1 MLIPARKDAI
11 VPSPAQLPSGSDIN
25 GRMADTPQ
33 PTESLDW
40 RIREVVR
47 HYWGFDQLRPLQT
60 EAIRASVEHRDSLVV
75 MPTGGGKSL
84 CYQVPPAVANR
95 TDVVISPLIALMK
108 DQVDGL
114 KAAGFPA
121 AALHGGMSRE
131 EQREVEIGL
140 RRGEYRLLFVAPE
153 RVLNSWF
160 LGLLKTLNVK
170 AFAIDEAHCISQW
183 GHDFRLEYRQLAQ
196 LRAHFP
202 QASFHAFTA
211 TATPR
216 VQQDIVDQ
224 LQLRDPVQ
232 LIGQFDRPNLIYRI
246 LPKMDEE
253 AQVVEAIRRH
263 PNEAVIVYCISRKDT
278 EQLAAVLRA
287 NRIKAAH
294 YHAGMDAADRHRTQD
309 DFSQEKIDVVVAT
322 VAFGM
327 GIDRSDVRC
336 VIHSAIP
343 KTIEHYQQ
351 ETGRAGRDGLEAECV
366 MLYTYADVATWERL
380 IARSA
385 ENAENPKEVT
395 QAQTELLDA
404 IQTFASTPRCRHRSL
419 SEYFGQ
425 AYERPNCGACDVC
438 LEDVEGYEDGTVNAQ
453 KILSCVARVQQRFGV
468 GHVVDVLCGANTD
481 MIRRCGHDKLTTF
494 GLLKEHAKEQ
504 VTNMVFQLV
513 DQRLLVRT
521 PGDRPTLQLNEKSWD
536 VMKGKL
542 EVKLLRPKGK
552 KLGRTQQAEASW
564 EGVHRDLF
572 EELRQWRRRVADQR
586 GVPPFVIFDDNVLR
600 ELARIRPTR
609 QETLLLVRGIGDR
622 RLADFG
628 ADLSAII
635 SQFCQAN
642 QVETDVA
649 AEAGIARAEK
659 KGVVSVAKS
668 LAFKLFAEGTAVE
681 VVAQQIARAVST
693 TAGYLTEFLMERK
706 PADVR
711 AWVDDAT
718 YQRVVA
724 AMSED
729 GRLAPI
735 SEKLGGS
742 VPYEVIKIVVA
753 HQRIIHDMKF
763 GKDGRG
769 SRA

>member
-1 MLIPARKDAI
+1 
-11 VPSPAQLPSGSDIN
+11 
-25 GRMADTPQ
+25 MADTPQ

-47 HYWGFDQLRPLQT
+47 HYWGFDELRPLQT

-84 CYQVPPAVANR
+84 CYQVPAAVADR

-114 KAAGFPA
+114 RAAGYPA
-121 AALHGGMSRE
+121 AALHGGMSPDERR
-131 EQREVEIGL
+131 QVENGL
-140 RRGEYRLLFVAPE
+140 RRGEYRLVFAAPE
-153 RVLNSWF
+153 RALNSWF
-160 LGLLKTLNVK
+160 LGLLKGLNVS

-196 LRAHFP
+196 LRQHFP
-202 QASFHAFTA
+202 RASFHAFTA

-216 VQQDIVDQ
+216 VQRDIVEQ

-232 LIGQFDRPNLIYRI
+232 LIGCFDRPNLVYRI
-246 LPKMDEE
+246 LPKTDEE

-278 EQLAAVLRA
+278 EQLAKVLRA
-287 NRIKAAH
+287 NHIKAAH
-294 YHAGMDAADRHRTQD
+294 YHAGMESADRHRTQE

-336 VIHSAIP
+336 VVHAGIP

-366 MLYTYADVATWERL
+366 MLYTYADVARWENL
-380 IARSA
+380 IQRSA
-385 ENAENPKEVT
+385 ENAENPQEVT
-395 QAQTELLDA
+395 QAQRQLLDA
-404 IQTFASTPRCRHRSL
+404 IQKFASTPRCRHRSL

-425 AYERPNCGACDVC
+425 EYERPNCGACDVC

-468 GHVVDVLCGANTD
+468 GHVVDVLNGANTE
-481 MIRRCGHDKLTTF
+481 MIRRCEHDKLSTY
-494 GLLKEHAKEQ
+494 GLMKEHAKEQ
-504 VTNMVFQLV
+504 LTNMIYQLV
-513 DQRLLVRT
+513 DQGLLVRT
-521 PGDRPTLQLNEKSWD
+521 PGDRPTLQLNEKSWA

-542 EVKLLRPKGK
+542 EVKLLRPKTK
-552 KLGRTQQAEASW
+552 KLGRTQQGEASW
-564 EGVHRDLF
+564 EGVDRDLF

-600 ELARIRPTR
+600 DLARIRPTKR
-609 QETLLLVRGIGDR
+609 DTLILVRGIGDR

-628 ADLSAII
+628 AELISIV
-635 SQFCQAN
+635 SQFCQARAVN
-642 QVETDVA
+642 ANVIAD
-649 AEAGIARAEK
+649 AGIVRAEK

-668 LAFKLFAEGTAVE
+668 LAFKLFGEGKPVE
-681 VVAQQIARAVST
+681 VVAKEIDRAVST
-693 TAGYLTEFLMERK
+693 TAGYLAEFLMERK

-735 SEKLGGS
+735 FEKLGGN
-742 VPYEVIKIVVA
+742 VPYETIRIVIA
-753 HQRIIHDMKF
+753 HQRIMHEMKF
-763 GKDGRG
+763 GQGGTGKRW
-769 SRA
+769 